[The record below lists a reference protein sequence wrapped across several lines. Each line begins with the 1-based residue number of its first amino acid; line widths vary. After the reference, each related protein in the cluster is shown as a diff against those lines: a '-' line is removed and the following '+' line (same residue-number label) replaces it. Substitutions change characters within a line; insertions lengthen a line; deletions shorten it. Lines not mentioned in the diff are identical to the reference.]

1 MTYTKFRKITK
12 HFNFSR
18 VLEKKE
24 LPAYARQYI
33 KNEQILTSYK
43 TERDHGIFTD
53 KKIIL
58 FDNKGMNKHIY
69 TVPYKS
75 ISILAVTFKEESATL
90 NLYMDSGY
98 PISLKFVNMNSI
110 DKLRLRILYTCIDKI
125 INNQQPIKEDM
136 ENLINN
142 KLKL

>member
-1 MTYTKFRKITK
+1 MSYTKFRKITK

>member
-1 MTYTKFRKITK
+1 MSYTKFRKITK

-58 FDNKGMNKHIY
+58 FDNKDTNKHIY

-110 DKLRLRILYTCIDKI
+110 DKLRLRVLYTCIDKI
-125 INNQQPIKEDM
+125 INNQEPIKEDM
-136 ENLINN
+136 ENLMNN

>member
-1 MTYTKFRKITK
+1 MSYTKFRKITK

-75 ISILAVTFKEESATL
+75 ISILAVIFKEESATL